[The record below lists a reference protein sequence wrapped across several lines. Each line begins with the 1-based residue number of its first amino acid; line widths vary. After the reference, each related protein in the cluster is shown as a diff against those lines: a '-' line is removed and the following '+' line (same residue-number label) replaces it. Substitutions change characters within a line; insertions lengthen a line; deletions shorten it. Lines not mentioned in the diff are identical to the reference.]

1 LGELATALGND
12 PNFATTI
19 TNSLALKANLV
30 SPSFTTPN
38 LGTPTSG
45 VLTNTTGLPLPTGV
59 TGILGLSNGG
69 TGATTRQSAIDTLV
83 GTQTANRLLRSNGTN
98 MLLAQVDLTTDVTGS
113 LPAAN
118 GGVTATTQTFTGVKT
133 FGPELRV
140 LNTAF
145 PKLVFNATGNGVDFK
160 KFQIYFNTLGDF
172 CLAPL
177 NDAENFSPIAI
188 AIKNNGDIIFPSTTQ
203 STSTTT
209 GAQVIAGGQA
219 VGGNQFVGGKICP
232 TIAPSTDWGIDFATG
247 GSTITLVAGATYD
260 LATGSGMVVIY
271 DNGNGNFNFLFAT
284 GGAVVSVAATASSTI
299 VAGSPGAGFV
309 GLFYNGGT
317 AKYRILNNM
326 ATTRTLILSTIKM
339 RTAS

>member
-1 LGELATALGND
+1 LGND

-19 TNSLALKANLV
+19 TNSLALKANLN
-30 SPSFTTPN
+30 SPALITPN
-38 LGTPTSG
+38 LGTPSAG
-45 VLTNTTGLPLPTGV
+45 VLTNVTGLPLTGT
-59 TGILGLSNGG
+59 TGTLPINRGG
-69 TGATTRQSAIDTLV
+69 TGSI
-83 GTQTANRLLRSNGTN
+83 TQNF
-98 MLLAQVDLTTDVTGS
+98 VDLTTDQEILG
-113 LPAAN
+113 A
-118 GGVTATTQTFTGVKT
+118 KT
-133 FGPELRV
+133 FRNDQPSNVWSRQLIR
-140 LNTAF
+140 NATADKTAF
-145 PKLVFNATGNGVDFK
+145 IGSIANVAGVFAHNYSLSAWTDLYINGIPDRGGGNVY
-160 KFQIYFNTLGDF
+160 IPT
-172 CLAPL
+172 
-177 NDAENFSPIAI
+177 
-188 AIKNNGDIIFPSTTQ
+188 TTQ

-209 GAQVIAGGQA
+209 GVLVVAGGQA

-271 DNGNGNFNFLFAT
+271 DNGNGNFNCLFAT
-284 GGAVVSVAATASSTI
+284 GGAVVSAAATASSTI